1 VGLNPGGQD
10 GRLRA
15 VLPDRQAVPENP
27 IPSRRPEDVTE
38 GQAGVKQIAMRGS
51 KEAEFRATCIRLC
64 RFQSPRNRGSARR
77 PFDVR
82 DVKSDN

>member
-1 VGLNPGGQD
+1 V
-10 GRLRA
+10 
-15 VLPDRQAVPENP
+15 PDNP

-64 RFQSPRNRGSARR
+64 RFQSPGIAALLGAR
-77 PFDVR
+77 
-82 DVKSDN
+82 SMLGM